1 MRLCLFHALFTFIF
15 MLALSVNS
23 STTHNCVN
31 TTWIPKECTVWNGPG
46 TFCVNRTLNPTL
58 CRDRVSLEFIE
69 SPINDSDASFAEL
82 TDPSYPAPVQYW
94 DKEIPLQ
101 IQATMCY
108 MTMNLTLS
116 CPLIQIGAKEQ
127 NLMFRQTWNYML
139 LTELIEL
146 KKQPLCSIWA
156 KNEFTRKNKVDKYT
170 VALFRAICKDAV
182 YDGYPKYCP
191 KHEK

>member
-31 TTWIPKECTVWNGPG
+31 TTWIPKECT
-46 TFCVNRTLNPTL
+46 
-58 CRDRVSLEFIE
+58 
-69 SPINDSDASFAEL
+69 DASFAEL

>member
-15 MLALSVNS
+15 MLALSASKEMALESSFCTVNS

-82 TDPSYPAPVQYW
+82 TDPSYPGNTPSDTSYYVLY
-94 DKEIPLQ
+94 D
-101 IQATMCY
+101 
-108 MTMNLTLS
+108 
-116 CPLIQIGAKEQ
+116 
-127 NLMFRQTWNYML
+127 
-139 LTELIEL
+139 
-146 KKQPLCSIWA
+146 
-156 KNEFTRKNKVDKYT
+156 NEFDFILSADTDWCEGTEFDVSSDMELHAADRIDRVKETAT
-170 VALFRAICKDAV
+170 VFYL
-182 YDGYPKYCP
+182 G
-191 KHEK
+191 EE